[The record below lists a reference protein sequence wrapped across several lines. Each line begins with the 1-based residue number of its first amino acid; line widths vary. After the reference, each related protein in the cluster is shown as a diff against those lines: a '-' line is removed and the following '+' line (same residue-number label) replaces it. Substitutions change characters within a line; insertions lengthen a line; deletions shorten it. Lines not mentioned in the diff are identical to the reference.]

1 MIPIS
6 PDELPN
12 RAFQL
17 AYFLHRERKTAV
29 DIAVR
34 ALNKLQLAATAQGKR
49 LYYRLTGRAD
59 ARKAR
64 SKVSLGEPHL
74 LQRLVYIESEE
85 YERRREAAAHDP
97 QINSGTTPARQ
108 SDLGSFL
115 HQTPGTHYHSAQF
128 VLCNV
133 GPESSAL

>member
-17 AYFLHRERKTAV
+17 AYFLHRERKTALE
-29 DIAVR
+29 IATG

-59 ARKAR
+59 ARKGPQQGFAGR
-64 SKVSLGEPHL
+64 TTS
-74 LQRLVYIESEE
+74 I
-85 YERRREAAAHDP
+85 AA
-97 QINSGTTPARQ
+97 SG
-108 SDLGSFL
+108 
-115 HQTPGTHYHSAQF
+115 
-128 VLCNV
+128 LC
-133 GPESSAL
+133 